1 LAWAKSTQS
10 GAYNIN
16 RLKFGDVMMVVVMT
30 PPLGKNPFRPGVG
43 TRPRYLAGR
52 DQSVRRFRAVIRAAP
67 EQPANMR
74 LTGLRGVGKTVLLRE
89 FSPVAQESDW
99 TTAFLELQP
108 GHNTDGAV
116 SAALTATL
124 KAAREEVSRVE
135 KLKAAVGE
143 AARKTGTLGIEWGEF
158 RMTYE
163 PGADTSR
170 EDLSRALFE
179 SVESVVSHGRDGLML
194 LLDEAQVIRD
204 ETRSTGQHP
213 LSLLVAAVSS
223 LQKAELPI
231 GMVLCGLP
239 TLTGNLLRARSYAER
254 MFRGEEIGSLS
265 PDDAKDALIRPL
277 AESSVQLD
285 PGLAELVVE
294 EVEGYP
300 YFLQLWGA
308 ELWDAADAAGV
319 DRFSKKLLDAVRP
332 EIYRRL
338 DLDFYDPRVATLTP
352 AEQDVLIASADC
364 AYPPLAVSDLNAA
377 TNKTPGNVNVL
388 LGRLVESGVLF
399 RVRKGQ
405 YEYTAPKFRDFLVR
419 RLDNASQ
426 ASLFG
431 RSA

>member
-1 LAWAKSTQS
+1 
-10 GAYNIN
+10 
-16 RLKFGDVMMVVVMT
+16 MMFVVMSA
-30 PPLGKNPFRPGVG
+30 PLGKNPFRPGVG
-43 TRPRYLAGR
+43 TRPHYVAGR

-67 EQPANMR
+67 EQPANVR

-89 FSPVAQESDW
+89 FSPVAQESNW
-99 TTAFLELQP
+99 ATAFLELQP
-108 GHNTDGAV
+108 GHNTDDAI
-116 SAALTATL
+116 SAAVTAAL

-135 KLKAAVGE
+135 RLKAAVGE
-143 AARKTGTLGIEWGEF
+143 AARKAGTLGIEWGEF

-163 PGADTSR
+163 PGADPSR

-179 SVESVVSHGRDGLML
+179 AVEGVVSHGRDGLML

-204 ETRSTGQHP
+204 ETRPTGQHP

-239 TLTGNLLRARSYAER
+239 TLTGNLLRARSYTER
-254 MFRGEEIGSLS
+254 MFRGEEIGSLG
-265 PDDAKDALIRPL
+265 PDDARDALIRPL

-308 ELWDAADAAGV
+308 ELWDAAEAAGV

-352 AEQDVLIASADC
+352 AEQDVLFASADC
-364 AYPPLAVSDLNAA
+364 AYPPLVVADLNAA

-405 YEYTAPKFRDFLVR
+405 YEYTAPKFREFLIR

-431 RSA
+431 RSV

>member
-1 LAWAKSTQS
+1 MSPA
-10 GAYNIN
+10 
-16 RLKFGDVMMVVVMT
+16 
-30 PPLGKNPFRPGVG
+30 LGKNPFRPGVG
-43 TRPRYLAGR
+43 TRPLYLAGR
-52 DQSVRRFRAVIRAAP
+52 DQSLRRFRSVIRAAP
-67 EQPANMR
+67 EQPANVR

-89 FSPVAQESDW
+89 FSPVAQELGW
-99 TTAFLELQP
+99 ATAFLELQP
-108 GHNTDGAV
+108 GHNTDDTV
-116 SAALTATL
+116 SVALAAAL

-143 AARKTGTLGIEWGEF
+143 AARKAGTLGIGWGEF
-158 RMTYE
+158 QMTYE
-163 PGADTSR
+163 PGASPSR
-170 EDLSRALFE
+170 EDLARALFE
-179 SVESVVSHGRDGLML
+179 AVESVVSHGRDGLML

-204 ETRSTGQHP
+204 ETRPAGQHP
-213 LSLLVAAVSS
+213 LSLLIAAVSS

-239 TLTGNLLRARSYAER
+239 TLTGNLLRARSYTER
-254 MFRGEEIGSLS
+254 MFRGEEIGSLG
-265 PDDAKDALIRPL
+265 PDDARDALVRPL
-277 AESSVQLD
+277 AEPPVQLE

-319 DRFSKKLLDAVRP
+319 DRLSKALLGAARP

-352 AEQDVLIASADC
+352 AEQDVLLASADC
-364 AYPPLAVSDLNAA
+364 AYPPLVVGDLNAA

-405 YEYTAPKFRDFLVR
+405 YEYTAPKFRDFLLR
-419 RLDNASQ
+419 RVHNASQ